1 MTSQFRLKNWK
12 ISLKTLGLLAAL
24 WSIPPMVH
32 QLLSRCP
39 VRPDGINQADAV
51 PAYARK
57 YGVSCMQCH
66 TAYPTLNAYG
76 RMFKLNGYVR
86 SKGSDE
92 GAMITPD
99 GSLHIDKL
107 FPWRVIVRSKLYDYK
122 NIDTNNGKIQG
133 ISEPDLFIA
142 S

>member
-1 MTSQFRLKNWK
+1 MINQ
-12 ISLKTLGLLAAL
+12 ILL
-24 WSIPPMVH
+24 
-32 QLLSRCP
+32 RCP
-39 VRPDGINQADAV
+39 VRTDGLNQADAV

-76 RMFKLNGYVR
+76 RLFKLNGYVR
-86 SKGSDE
+86 AKDSDE
-92 GAMITPD
+92 GAMITQD

-107 FPWRVIVRSKLYDYK
+107 FPWGVLVVSRPFDYK
-122 NIDTNNGKIQG
+122 NTDTHGGTIQA
-133 ISEPDLFIA
+133 INDLHLFIA